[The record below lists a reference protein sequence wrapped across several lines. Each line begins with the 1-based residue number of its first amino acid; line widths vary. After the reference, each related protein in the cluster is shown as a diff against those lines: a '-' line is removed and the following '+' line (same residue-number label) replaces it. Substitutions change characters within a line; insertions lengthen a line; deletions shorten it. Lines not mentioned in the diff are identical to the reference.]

1 MNVHD
6 HGLDPGDRVR
16 ETACARLRRA
26 GADAELAVWD
36 CGAPEPKP
44 AEIPGGVAAALE
56 RRNREFSPR
65 GRGLLMLR
73 EICSS
78 IRLDRYGDLNESVY
92 TIPLADPD
100 PAAR

>member
-1 MNVHD
+1 MNQ
-6 HGLDPGDRVR
+6 LDQATDSS
-16 ETACARLRRA
+16 AWK
-26 GADAELAVWD
+26 DI
-36 CGAPEPKP
+36 APEAVQLVSSALKKSEAIPADSEPEP

-56 RRNREFSPR
+56 RRNRDFSPR

-92 TIPLADPD
+92 TIPLADPG
-100 PAAR
+100 PAR